1 MTTPVSRSNIIL
13 QPGDALLLVDVQK
26 DFLPGGALAV
36 PRGDEVV
43 PILNHCLNKFQK
55 RSLPT
60 YASRDWHPP
69 NHCSFTEQGGP
80 WPAHCVQ
87 TTEGAQFSDALVLPE
102 SAEIIS
108 KAWMPDEET
117 YSAFQKTDL
126 NENLKTGN
134 IRRLFVGG
142 LATDYCVLNSVK
154 DAIQLGYTVYLLEDA
169 IRAVNVHPEDGRK
182 AIEEM
187 TRMGAHLCLT
197 NNLYPALTHSN
208 ALLTDLYQLT
218 MMQGYFDQ
226 KMNQTAVFEFFIR
239 ALPANRSFLIT
250 AGLEQVLEYLETLRF
265 TETEL
270 DWLRRC
276 GHLRRG
282 FVDSLEGFRF
292 TGDVHA
298 MPEGT
303 VFFGNEPILRITA
316 PLPQAQLVETRII
329 NLLQFQTLIASK
341 AARMVLVAPGKQLID
356 FGLRRAHGAEAGL
369 LAARASY
376 LAGFSGTATV
386 QAGVLFG
393 IPLYGTMAHSFI
405 QAHDRE
411 DLAFEQFAR
420 SHPKNIILLLDTYNI
435 NHAARHT
442 VALGKKLIKKGIRI
456 LGVRLDSGDLT
467 THARSVRKILDEGG
481 FPEIRILVSG
491 NLDEYALATFAKER
505 APIDGFGIGTRLTTS
520 EDAPS
525 LECAYKL
532 QEYGGRPRRKRSEQK
547 ATWPGRKQV
556 YRTIN
561 TEGFMQEDRITL
573 ADETGEGIPLIQPCM
588 QEGQRLAS
596 PESLAEIRERVAR
609 QLRGLPEPLRS
620 LQTEPTYPVKIS
632 PALEGLVET
641 VDRRTNIPT

>member
-1 MTTPVSRSNIIL
+1 MTAPVSKNIIL
-13 QPGDALLLVDVQK
+13 QSGDALLLVDVQK
-26 DFLPGGALAV
+26 DFLSGGALAV
-36 PRGDEVV
+36 PQGDEVV
-43 PILNHCLNKFQK
+43 PVLNRYLNKFQE
-55 RSLPT
+55 RSLPV
-60 YASRDWHPP
+60 YASRDWHPSG
-69 NHCSFTEQGGP
+69 HCSFAEQGGP

-87 TTEGAQFSDALVLPE
+87 VTEGAQFGDALVLPK
-102 SAEIIS
+102 SVKTIS
-108 KAWMPDEET
+108 KAWLPDQET

-126 NENLKTGN
+126 NERLKAGN
-134 IRRLFVGG
+134 IGRLFVGG

-169 IRAVNVHPEDGRK
+169 IRAVNIQPEDGRK

-187 TRMGAHLCLT
+187 VRMGAHLCLVG
-197 NNLYPALTHSN
+197 NLRPAPTHSN

-226 KMNQTAVFEFFIR
+226 KMNQTAVFEFFVR
-239 ALPANRSFLIT
+239 ALPANRGFLIA
-250 AGLEQVLEYLETLRF
+250 AGLEQVLEYLETLCF

-276 GHLRRG
+276 GHLRRD

-341 AARMVLVAPGKQLID
+341 AARMVLAAPGKRLID

-369 LAARASY
+369 FAARASY
-376 LAGFSGTATV
+376 LSGFSGTATV
-386 QAGVLFG
+386 QAGALFE

-435 NHAARHT
+435 NHAARNT
-442 VALGKKLIKKGIRI
+442 VALGKKLMKKGIRI

-467 THARSVRKILDEGG
+467 THARSVRNILDEGG

-505 APIDGFGIGTRLTTS
+505 APVDGFGIGTRLTTS

-532 QEYGGRPRRKRSEQK
+532 QEYGGHPRRKRSEQK

-556 YRTIN
+556 YRKIN

-573 ADETGEGIPLIQPCM
+573 SDETGEGIPLILPCM

-609 QLRGLPEPLRS
+609 QLQGLPGPLKS
-620 LQTEPTYPVKIS
+620 LQTKPTYPVKIS
-632 PALEGLVET
+632 PALEDLAET
-641 VDRRTNIPT
+641 VDRRINIRT

>member
-1 MTTPVSRSNIIL
+1 
-13 QPGDALLLVDVQK
+13 
-26 DFLPGGALAV
+26 
-36 PRGDEVV
+36 V
-43 PILNHCLNKFQK
+43 PILNCYLDKFQEQ
-55 RSLPT
+55 SLPV

-69 NHCSFTEQGGP
+69 DHCSFTDQGGP
-80 WPAHCVQ
+80 WPVHCVQ
-87 TTEGAQFSDALVLPE
+87 ATEGAKFADTLALPE
-102 SAEIIS
+102 SVKIIS
-108 KAWMPDEET
+108 KAWLPDQET
-117 YSAFQKTDL
+117 YSAFQKTNL
-126 NENLKTGN
+126 NEKLKAGS
-134 IRRLFVGG
+134 IGRLFVGG

-154 DAIQLGYTVYLLEDA
+154 DAIQLGYTVFLLENA
-169 IRAVNVHPEDGRK
+169 IRAVNVQPEDGRK

-187 TRMGAHLCLT
+187 TRMGAHLCQTGDLR
-197 NNLYPALTHSN
+197 PALTHSN

-218 MMQGYFDQ
+218 MMQSYFDQ
-226 KMNQTAVFEFFIR
+226 KMDQIAVFEFFVR
-239 ALPANRSFLIT
+239 TLPPNRSFLIA
-250 AGLEQVLEYLETLRF
+250 AGLESVLEYLETLHF
-265 TETEL
+265 TENEL

-276 GHLRRG
+276 GHLRRD

-303 VFFGNEPILRITA
+303 IFFGNEPILRITA

-341 AARMVLVAPGKQLID
+341 AARMVLAAPGKQLID

-369 LAARASY
+369 FAARASY

-386 QAGVLFG
+386 QAGALFG

-411 DLAFEQFAR
+411 DQAFEQFAR
-420 SHPKNIILLLDTYNI
+420 SHPKNIILLLDTYDI
-435 NHAARHT
+435 DHAARRT
-442 VALGKKLIKKGIRI
+442 VALGKKLIKKGIHI
-456 LGVRLDSGDLT
+456 LGVRLDSGNLT
-467 THARSVRKILDEGG
+467 AHARSVRNILDEGG

-491 NLDEYALATFAKER
+491 NLDEYALATFAKEK
-505 APIDGFGIGTRLTTS
+505 APVDGFGIGTRLSTS

-532 QEYGGRPRRKRSEQK
+532 QEYGGHPRRKRSEQK

-561 TEGFMQEDRITL
+561 TEGVMQGDRVTL
-573 ADETGEGIPLIQPCM
+573 VDETEKGTPLIQPCTR
-588 QEGQRLAS
+588 ENQRLAP
-596 PESLAEIRERVAR
+596 PESLAKIRERVAR
-609 QLRGLPEPLRS
+609 QLQGLPEPLKS

-632 PALEGLVET
+632 PALEDLAET
-641 VDRRTNIPT
+641 VDRRTNTPT

>member
-1 MTTPVSRSNIIL
+1 
-13 QPGDALLLVDVQK
+13 
-26 DFLPGGALAV
+26 
-36 PRGDEVV
+36 
-43 PILNHCLNKFQK
+43 
-55 RSLPT
+55 
-60 YASRDWHPP
+60 
-69 NHCSFTEQGGP
+69 
-80 WPAHCVQ
+80 
-87 TTEGAQFSDALVLPE
+87 
-102 SAEIIS
+102 
-108 KAWMPDEET
+108 
-117 YSAFQKTDL
+117 
-126 NENLKTGN
+126 
-134 IRRLFVGG
+134 
-142 LATDYCVLNSVK
+142 
-154 DAIQLGYTVYLLEDA
+154 
-169 IRAVNVHPEDGRK
+169 
-182 AIEEM
+182 
-187 TRMGAHLCLT
+187 
-197 NNLYPALTHSN
+197 
-208 ALLTDLYQLT
+208 
-218 MMQGYFDQ
+218 
-226 KMNQTAVFEFFIR
+226 
-239 ALPANRSFLIT
+239 
-250 AGLEQVLEYLETLRF
+250 LETLHF

-270 DWLRRC
+270 DWLRQC
-276 GHLRRG
+276 GHLRRD

-341 AARMVLVAPGKQLID
+341 AARMVLAAPGKQLID
-356 FGLRRAHGAEAGL
+356 FGLRRAHGAEAGF

-386 QAGVLFG
+386 QAGALLG

-442 VALGKKLIKKGIRI
+442 VALGKKLMKKGIRI
-456 LGVRLDSGDLT
+456 RGVRLDSGDLM
-467 THARSVRKILDEGG
+467 THARSVRNILDEGG

-491 NLDEYALATFAKER
+491 NLDEYALGTFAKER
-505 APIDGFGIGTRLTTS
+505 APVDGFGIGTRLTTS

-532 QEYGGRPRRKRSEQK
+532 QEYGGRPRRKRSDQK

-561 TEGFMQEDRITL
+561 TEGVMQGDRVTL
-573 ADETGEGIPLIQPCM
+573 ADETEDGIPLIQPCIL
-588 QEGQRLAS
+588 ENQRFAP
-596 PESLAEIRERVAR
+596 PESLAKIRERVAR
-609 QLRGLPEPLRS
+609 QLQGLPEPLKS

-632 PALEGLVET
+632 PALEDLAET
-641 VDRRTNIPT
+641 VDRRANIPT

>member
-1 MTTPVSRSNIIL
+1 
-13 QPGDALLLVDVQK
+13 
-26 DFLPGGALAV
+26 
-36 PRGDEVV
+36 V
-43 PILNHCLNKFQK
+43 PILNCYLDKFQEQ
-55 RSLPT
+55 SLPV

-69 NHCSFTEQGGP
+69 DHCSFTGQGGP

-87 TTEGAQFSDALVLPE
+87 TTEGAKFADTLALPE
-102 SAEIIS
+102 SVEIIS
-108 KAWMPDEET
+108 KAWLPDQET
-117 YSAFQKTDL
+117 YSAFQKTNL
-126 NENLKTGN
+126 NEKLKAGN
-134 IRRLFVGG
+134 IGRLFVGG

-154 DAIQLGYTVYLLEDA
+154 DAIQLGYTVFLLENA

-187 TRMGAHLCLT
+187 TRMGAHLCQTGDLR
-197 NNLYPALTHSN
+197 PALTHSN

-218 MMQGYFDQ
+218 MMQSYFDQ
-226 KMNQTAVFEFFIR
+226 KMDQIAVFEFFVR
-239 ALPANRSFLIT
+239 TLPSNRGFLVA
-250 AGLEQVLEYLETLRF
+250 AGLESVLEYLETLRF

-270 DWLRRC
+270 DWLRQC
-276 GHLRRG
+276 GHLRRD

-303 VFFGNEPILRITA
+303 IFFGNEPILRITA

-341 AARMVLVAPGKQLID
+341 AARMVLAVPGKQLID

-386 QAGVLFG
+386 QAGALLG

-405 QAHDRE
+405 QAYDRE

-420 SHPKNIILLLDTYNI
+420 SHPKNIILLLDTYDI
-435 NHAARHT
+435 NRAARHA
-442 VALGKKLIKKGIRI
+442 VALGKRLMKKGIRI

-467 THARSVRKILDEGG
+467 VHARSVRNILDEGG
-481 FPEIRILVSG
+481 FPEIHILVSG
-491 NLDEYALATFAKER
+491 NLDEYALATFTKEK
-505 APIDGFGIGTRLTTS
+505 APVDGFGIGTCLSTS

-532 QEYGGRPRRKRSEQK
+532 QEYGGRPCRKRSEQK

-561 TEGFMQEDRITL
+561 TEGVMQEDRVTL
-573 ADETGEGIPLIQPCM
+573 DDETREGTPLIQPCM
-588 QEGQRLAS
+588 QGNQRLA
-596 PESLAEIRERVAR
+596 P
-609 QLRGLPEPLRS
+609 PEPLTEIRKRIAQQLQGLPKPMKS
-620 LQTEPTYPVKIS
+620 LQTEFTYPVKIS
-632 PALEGLVET
+632 RALEDLAEA
-641 VDRRTNIPT
+641 VDRRIDLPT